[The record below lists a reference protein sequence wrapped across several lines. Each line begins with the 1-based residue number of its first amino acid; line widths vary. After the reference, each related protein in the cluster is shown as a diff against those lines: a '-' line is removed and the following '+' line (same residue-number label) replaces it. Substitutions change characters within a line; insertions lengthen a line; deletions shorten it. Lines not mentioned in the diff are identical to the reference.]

1 MVEKTVKQDRKYEI
15 LEALPK
21 DIRKV
26 LVDVSSK
33 IIGCKEVCFVM
44 LYGSYAKG
52 TWNPE
57 SDIDMAVF
65 LRDNVKDMFYFYK
78 KFNRIT
84 MSSGYDF
91 QIQVFNQCETIE
103 PEGIVEEIV
112 MFGIRINERRDD
124 LSGEQHERTIN
135 Q

>member
-1 MVEKTVKQDRKYEI
+1 MVEKTIKQNSAHER

-33 IIGCKEVCFVM
+33 IIDCEEVCFIM

-52 TWNPE
+52 TWNPS

-65 LRDNVKDMFYFYK
+65 LRDNVKDIFYFYK

-84 MSSGYDF
+84 MNTGYDF
-91 QIQVFNQCETIE
+91 QIQVFNRGEADE

-112 MFGIRINERRDD
+112 TYGICINDSVDD
-124 LSGEQHERTIN
+124 FSGEQHERTN
-135 Q
+135 D

>member
-1 MVEKTVKQDRKYEI
+1 MAENTLKQNSENEI

-33 IIGCKEVCFVM
+33 IIDCEEVCFVM

-52 TWNPE
+52 TWNPD

-78 KFNRIT
+78 KFNKIT
-84 MSSGYDF
+84 MNTGYDF
-91 QIQVFNQCETIE
+91 QIQVFKQCEATA

-112 MFGIRINERRDD
+112 MYGICINDIKDD
-124 LSGEQHERTIN
+124 FLGEQHERTIN
-135 Q
+135 

>member
-1 MVEKTVKQDRKYEI
+1 MVEKTIQLNKVDEI

-33 IIGCKEVCFVM
+33 IIECEEVCFIM

-52 TWNPE
+52 TWNPD

-65 LRDNVKDMFYFYK
+65 LRDNVKDMYYFYK
-78 KFNRIT
+78 KFNRMT
-84 MSSGYDF
+84 MKTGFDF
-91 QIQVFNQCETIE
+91 QIQVFNQSEAVT

-112 MFGIRINERRDD
+112 MYGIRLNDSGDD
-124 LSGEQHERTIN
+124 FLGEQHERTID